1 MRYYLINSLIFWLSC
16 LSSQIILT
24 DILYEFIIFLLL
36 IVLVE
41 VCAWDEGYTGL
52 VIINLGWDVK
62 LFSFTCL

>member
-24 DILYEFIIFLLL
+24 DILYEFIIFLLPS
-36 IVLVE
+36 VLVE